1 MITKEITSLRDLQKY
16 FLRDVPVKHK
26 DDEVLKNLAK
36 EYAYQVAMVSDI
48 TNEERVQIAAE
59 MSKL

>member
-1 MITKEITSLRDLQKY
+1 MLILNFEGLQEY
-16 FLRDVPVKHK
+16 FLRDVPIEHK

-48 TNEERVQIAAE
+48 TNEERMQIAAE